1 VSISEAPARVEGVDI
16 EIEEDTMAKLVLFV
30 SVSLDGV
37 MQGPGRPDEDTR
49 DGFAHGGWAAPYAD
63 AGTGAAAAEGG
74 ATSGAILLGRR
85 TYLDFFSVWP
95 HRTDNPFTEVLNNTQ
110 KYVVSR
116 SLTDDLPWQNSSLLR
131 GVADVAAVKQ
141 RLDRDIV
148 LLGSGE
154 LARSLMDA
162 GLIDTY
168 TLLIHPLVLGSG
180 TRLFPPACPDR
191 KLDLVRSTATSS
203 GVVIATYQP
212 AA

>member
-1 VSISEAPARVEGVDI
+1 
-16 EIEEDTMAKLVLFV
+16 M
-30 SVSLDGV
+30 
-37 MQGPGRPDEDTR
+37 
-49 DGFAHGGWAAPYAD
+49 
-63 AGTGAAAAEGG
+63 
-74 ATSGAILLGRR
+74 GRR

-191 KLDLVRSTATSS
+191 KLDLVRSTATPS